1 MRQGDLPERAS
12 APADDENR
20 EALSRLYNVLDRSN
34 HEERMSFVLKNL
46 EGMELS
52 EVGATLGISVATVK
66 RRLAKVHFVLPAG
79 QNASPGNSLAI
90 VQPDGHSLIEI
101 SGFARCIA
109 GGPAYGF
116 RYPDS
121 DLYGDGRLGGQGGSG
136 LSSLGGALVKGELTN
151 GLPVRH
157 ALKVSLSAKKYYF
170 ENPALTE
177 ACFRWPADRC
187 DAGHASSYGGM
198 NPELAMGAL
207 LALPPTVRVDGLGLE
222 SVAGH
227 AMFQTLQDYGAYV
240 VGDAA
245 VDRAIW
251 GIEFSAR
258 TSFNERPGAER
269 AAWERDVNR
278 LLPLLQV
285 VTNNGPTSVGGGGVP
300 RKPLAPPIGN

>member
-1 MRQGDLPERAS
+1 MLGVIQLPQ
-12 APADDENR
+12 D
-20 EALSRLYNVLDRSN
+20 
-34 HEERMSFVLKNL
+34 
-46 EGMELS
+46 
-52 EVGATLGISVATVK
+52 
-66 RRLAKVHFVLPAG
+66 FVLPAG

-101 SGFARCIA
+101 SGFACCIA

-222 SVAGH
+222 SVAGR